1 MGIIWDFP
9 HVPLMWSLC
18 KHTERTKQQPL
29 IISGRRD
36 VASCFPCQVS
46 SRPFVRHHMYAH
58 PREPLL
64 NLPQTFCMW
73 QDFLLKHDIFSPHLR
88 KPKLFLH
95 SILLQT
101 HELHKTKKKL
111 LKKPAGPVLQ
121 DPNTSTGVTSRDHTK
136 HHAHLDRI
144 TDVSSV
150 SFKSNS

>member
-1 MGIIWDFP
+1 M
-9 HVPLMWSLC
+9 PLMWSLC

-36 VASCFPCQVS
+36 AASCFPCQVS
-46 SRPFVRHHMYAH
+46 SRPFVRQHMYAH

-64 NLPQTFCMW
+64 NLPQTSYMW
-73 QDFLLKHDIFSPHLR
+73 QDFLLKHDIFFSHLR
-88 KPKLFLH
+88 KPKLLLH

-101 HELHKTKKKL
+101 HASHNE
-111 LKKPAGPVLQ
+111 KKPAKKPAYPVLQ
-121 DPNTSTGVTSRDHTK
+121 DTNTSTGVTSCDHTE
-136 HHAHLDRI
+136 HHAHSDRI

>member
-1 MGIIWDFP
+1 MRIIWDFP

-101 HELHKTKKKL
+101 HELHKTKKNKKKL
-111 LKKPAGPVLQ
+111 LKK
-121 DPNTSTGVTSRDHTK
+121 TSRS
-136 HHAHLDRI
+136 
-144 TDVSSV
+144 SSV
-150 SFKSNS
+150 GSKYLHRCDQS